1 MNEVEREKFAETFY
15 SRQTVLKELGKEGQ
29 KKLRDARVAV
39 VGVGGLGGVS
49 SLYLTLSGV
58 GQVKIIDYDVV
69 DPHNL
74 HRQILYTSKDTG
86 ASKAQVAAEQ
96 LSKHNPLVKVEAASE
111 KLCPANAQKLLGDA
125 DVVVDALD
133 NMQSRHIVNRA
144 CAKLHVPYVFGAAV
158 GVEGNV
164 TVFYPPKTGCL
175 ECLMPSSLAVN
186 SQNCA
191 SRGIVGATAGIIGC
205 IQAMETLKLIAGFGK
220 PLLGK
225 LLVCDFNDMDFSVV
239 PILENPSCPVCNST
253 KRA

>member
-1 MNEVEREKFAETFY
+1 MNEAEREKFAEAFY
-15 SRQTVLKELGKEGQ
+15 SRQTVLKELGKLGQ
-29 KKLRDARVAV
+29 KKLAEARVAV

-49 SLYLTLSGV
+49 SLYLTLAGV
-58 GQVKIIDYDVV
+58 GHVKIIDYDVV

-74 HRQILYTSKDTG
+74 HRQILYTPKDTN
-86 ASKAQVAAEQ
+86 ASKAQIAAEQ
-96 LSKHNPLVKVEAASE
+96 LSKHNPFVEVEAISE
-111 KLCPANAQKLLGDA
+111 KLCAANAEKLLGDV

-144 CAKLHVPYVFGAAV
+144 CAKLHVPYIFGAAV

-175 ECLMPSSLAVN
+175 ECLIPSNQAVN

-191 SRGIVGATAGIIGC
+191 LRGIVGATAGIIGC
-205 IQAMETLKLIAGFGK
+205 IQTMETIKLIAGFGK

-225 LLVCDFNDMDFSVV
+225 LLVCDFTDMDFSVV
-239 PILENPSCPVCNST
+239 PILENPSCPVCHTT

>member
-1 MNEVEREKFAETFY
+1 MTAADREEFARQFY

-29 KKLRDARVAV
+29 KKLAEASVAV

-49 SLYLTLSGV
+49 SLYLTLAGI
-58 GQVKIIDYDVV
+58 GNMKIIDFDVV

-74 HRQILYTSKDTG
+74 HRQILYTPQDTG
-86 ASKAQVAAEQ
+86 ASKVQVAAQQ
-96 LSKHNPLVKVEAASE
+96 LRRHNPLVEVQAASE
-111 KLCPANAQKLLGDA
+111 KLCEANAEKLLEDV

-144 CAKLHVPYVFGAAV
+144 CVKLGVPYVFGAAV

-164 TVFYPPKTGCL
+164 SVFYPPKTGCL
-175 ECLMPSSLAVN
+175 ECLMPSSQAVN

-205 IQAMETLKLIAGFGK
+205 IQAMETIKLIAGFGK

-225 LLVCDFNDMDFSVV
+225 LLVCDFTDMDFSVV
-239 PILENPSCPVCNST
+239 PILENPSCPVCHI
-253 KRA
+253 